1 MWNEQ
6 GPMISIQQNLTE
18 LEKTHQLRQT
28 ALECYL
34 AAIGNMAHYAV
45 DLEPAITGPH
55 RQYLSNLAA
64 ELAAASPEA
73 LSESRATLRGL
84 LRDYRDRAARYLGDL
99 RNQLSS
105 TAQALREMVEGLS
118 QCDADHH
125 EKLRAALLRLRVV
138 ANSPEGAPVRAVVGA
153 AADAI
158 EQSLEQ
164 MHKQH
169 KFVVSQLQT
178 EMRLL
183 HTRID
188 TLEAA
193 AYTDEASKLSNRRFL
208 AEYLG
213 ATPAEGACF
222 LVLKMSGLAEARAR
236 FGPAIADEVVNTFGR
251 RLRNTVPKDA
261 VVGRWAEQDFLAIV
275 PAAAKPADG
284 NLIKRFAEHL
294 SMPYACMIAGN
305 VVRVPIAV
313 TAECLAF
320 PPGTSTDRI
329 QARLAEA
336 FQ

>member
-1 MWNEQ
+1 MWNQQ

-34 AAIGNMAHYAV
+34 AAIGNMAQYAV

-64 ELAAASPEA
+64 ELAAESPEA

-125 EKLRAALLRLRVV
+125 EKLRDALARLRVV
-138 ANSPEGAPVRAVVGA
+138 ANSPEGGPVRAVVGA

-164 MHKQH
+164 MRKQH

-178 EMRLL
+178 EMHLL

-193 AYTDEASKLSNRRFL
+193 AATDEASKLSNRRFL

-261 VVGRWAEQDFLAIV
+261 VVGRWSEQDFLAIV

-294 SMPYACMIAGN
+294 SMPYACMIAGK

-320 PPGTSTDRI
+320 PPGTSASQM